1 MKKRRFEKLNRP
13 HSGFAFER
21 LLFLTVALA
30 ISLAK
35 PALGETTT
43 SSMVEAEQDLKL
55 ASSL

>member
-13 HSGFAFER
+13 HFGFAFER

-30 ISLAK
+30 ICLAK